1 MNCNTFDYFDNYHK
15 IEGGM
20 EKRKSNKEE
29 NIEKINPNL
38 FNKIHGI
45 YVLKRFGEANF
56 LPQFIKI
63 NGKIC
68 RKYLNIFYLHKTLS
82 QLTPNQVISICDI
95 RLENINNITSIEYN
109 KLVISELIK
118 KATDNVNGY
127 QTKRRIL
134 DYGIGSGISL
144 ECLRS
149 LNLNNKFELIG
160 TDISKE
166 SLKVCTQ
173 KGINTFYW
181 HDDKNTDSQHFDAI
195 ISSFVFDFNITS
207 LEIKRLYH
215 LLNKGGRLVLNLYKD
230 DLINYNY
237 VINKLL
243 KAGFSVRDIEV
254 LVHQERY
261 GIGHE
266 VEKVIIAEKF

>member
-1 MNCNTFDYFDNYHK
+1 MHCNFDYFTYYSR

-20 EKRKSNKEE
+20 EKSKNKRDK
-29 NIEKINPNL
+29 NIESVNPNL

-45 YVLKRFGEANF
+45 YVLKRFEEANF

-95 RLENINNITSIEYN
+95 RLENTNNITSIEYN

-118 KATDNVNGY
+118 KATENING
-127 QTKRRIL
+127 KKEKSRIL

-149 LNLNNKFELIG
+149 LKLDNKLELIG

-166 SLKVCTQ
+166 SLKVCSR
-173 KGINTFYW
+173 KGIKTFYW
-181 HDDKNTDSQHFDAI
+181 GNGENIAPQNFDAI

-207 LEIKRLYH
+207 GEVGRLYN
-215 LLNKGGRLVLNLYKD
+215 LLVKGGRLVLNLYKD
-230 DLINYNY
+230 DLINYDY
-237 VINKLL
+237 VVNNLL
-243 KAGFSVRDIEV
+243 KSEFRLRDEQIIV
-254 LVHQERY
+254 PKERFN
-261 GIGHE
+261 IGHE
-266 VEKVIIAEKF
+266 VEKVIIAEKQ